1 MSEQAYQE
9 WVDEARS
16 VPLST
21 AAEMTT
27 ARFKRSGSE
36 FISVGG
42 CPACGGDDR
51 LSYNTA
57 KGVWNCRGADK
68 GRDSIGFLKHVNS
81 LSFHEAVEA
90 LTGRP
95 NPTGRKAKP
104 LSAEEVAER
113 EARKAKAK
121 ADAEAAAQEQ
131 AETEAQIR
139 ERSKKLWSEGSPI
152 EGTPAEA
159 YLIGRGIP
167 KREWPKSLRYHHS
180 LRHPSGRYYPA
191 LMAQVVNVD
200 GEHLAIW
207 RIYVTPE
214 GKKAPEEKM
223 KLGLGLIHGG
233 AVRLGDPLGGRI
245 AITEGIE
252 TGLAVM
258 ALTGLPVWPVLA
270 RAGFTN
276 VELPFEVTRADI
288 YADNDVSKFSETKL
302 CYSVPDGIRS
312 ARSGAERLMAQ
323 GVTSNVQEP
332 LVPGFDWL
340 DVLNEVAA

>member
-1 MSEQAYQE
+1 MSDQAYQE
-9 WVDEARS
+9 WVDEARA

-42 CPACGGDDR
+42 CPHCGGDDR

-57 KGVWNCRGADK
+57 KGAWLCRGADK
-68 GRDSIGFLKHVNS
+68 GRDAIGFLMHVNG
-81 LSFHEAVEA
+81 LSFLESVEQ

-104 LSAEEVAER
+104 LSAQELAER
-113 EARKAKAK
+113 EERKAKAK
-121 ADAEAAAQEQ
+121 AAAEAAAQEQ

-139 ERSKKLWSEGSPI
+139 ERSKKLWAEGSAI

-167 KREWPKSLRYHHS
+167 QREWPKSLRYHHS
-180 LRHPSGRYYPA
+180 LRHPSGKYYPA
-191 LMAQVVNVD
+191 LMAQVVSVD
-200 GEHLAIW
+200 GEHLGIW
-207 RIYVTPE
+207 RIYVTSE

-233 AVRLGDPLGGRI
+233 AVRLGEPLGGRI
-245 AITEGIE
+245 GLTEGIE

-258 ALTGLPVWPVLA
+258 AMTNIPVWPVLA

-276 VELPFEVTRADI
+276 VELPFDVTRADI
-288 YADNDVSKFSETKL
+288 YADHDHTKFSETKGK
-302 CYSVPDGIRS
+302 YQQPDGLRS
-312 ARSGAERLMAQ
+312 ARAGAERLAQ
-323 GVTSNVQEP
+323 MGVESYVQEP
-332 LVPGFDWL
+332 CAYGLDWL
-340 DVLNEVAA
+340 DVLNEVMA